1 MNYLKEIAGKNK
13 IWICIYISLG
23 IGLSFLSNYNI
34 SFFQKLID
42 KFTDGTLSLPVILV
56 YGGLLLLLCLGNYL
70 DEYPM
75 QKLNNGIYLD
85 LKLLALYKTSRIDYL
100 AYQSMGTGKLI
111 QRVENGAMAGKNILC
126 QFWFR
131 IARELLPSALFSLF
145 FIYRLNHVI
154 ACTVACGYLLVFLI
168 TNLLLKLLYR
178 MKERVL
184 DNEELLNHFLTRG
197 FMEMVVFRLNRKF
210 SAEIKKAEKA
220 RDQIV
225 RSKIGISF
233 IHEAFFAAFAILITL
248 IKAALIIY
256 AWYTRSISIG
266 SIVALLTLVDNAYT
280 PIAIFNVLF
289 VQFRLDL
296 SAFGRYAD
304 FLDLP
309 EESRLFEGKKL
320 PEFHGDISIR
330 KAVFSYHGMPVLK
343 EVSLSI
349 SPGEKVALAG
359 NSGSGKSTL
368 IKLIAGLLKT
378 EEGSISIDGNDLN
391 RLNLDS
397 YYRHITYIPQESPVF
412 DGTLRENLLFD
423 ALLPDEDAIR
433 VLNKVQLKG
442 WFDNLPDGLDTQLG
456 EKGIKLSGGER
467 QRLAL
472 ARLWFSSSRLIILD
486 EATSAMDNVTEELV
500 MNEVLSLTNGRNI
513 IAIAHRLNSIRSFD
527 RIILLKNGRLE
538 GDGSF
543 SDLMTYNP
551 YFQELYRLSLIHI
564 SEPTRH

>member
-210 SAEIKKAEKA
+210 GAEIKKAEKA

-248 IKAALIIY
+248 IKASLIIY

-266 SIVALLTLVDNAYT
+266 SVVALLTLVDNAYT

-289 VQFRLDL
+289 VQFRLDS

-330 KAVFSYHGMPVLK
+330 KAVFSYHDMPVLK

-412 DGTLRENLLFD
+412 DGTLRENLFFD
-423 ALLPDEDAIR
+423 ALLPDEDAIL

-527 RIILLKNGRLE
+527 RILLLKNGRLE

-551 YFQELYRLSLIHI
+551 YFQELYRAGM
-564 SEPTRH
+564 

>member
-210 SAEIKKAEKA
+210 GAEIKKAEKA

-266 SIVALLTLVDNAYT
+266 SVVALLTLVDNAYT

-289 VQFRLDL
+289 VQFRLDS

-330 KAVFSYHGMPVLK
+330 KAVFSYHDMPVLK

-412 DGTLRENLLFD
+412 DGTLRENLFFD

-433 VLNKVQLKG
+433 VLNKVQLNG

-551 YFQELYRLSLIHI
+551 YFQGLYRAGM
-564 SEPTRH
+564 

>member
-13 IWICIYISLG
+13 FWICIYISLG

-210 SAEIKKAEKA
+210 GTEIKKAEKA

-266 SIVALLTLVDNAYT
+266 SVVALLTLVDNAYT

-289 VQFRLDL
+289 VQFRLDS

-320 PEFHGDISIR
+320 TEFQGDISIR
-330 KAVFSYHGMPVLK
+330 KAVFSYHDMPVLK
-343 EVSLSI
+343 AVSLSI

-412 DGTLRENLLFD
+412 DGTLRENLFFD

-433 VLNKVQLKG
+433 VLNKVQLKD

-527 RIILLKNGRLE
+527 RIILLKKGRLE

-551 YFQELYRLSLIHI
+551 YFQELYRAGM
-564 SEPTRH
+564 

>member
-13 IWICIYISLG
+13 FWICIYISLG

-42 KFTDGTLSLPVILV
+42 TFTDGTLSLPVILV

-154 ACTVACGYLLVFLI
+154 ACTVACGYLLVFFI

-210 SAEIKKAEKA
+210 GAEIKKAEKA

-266 SIVALLTLVDNAYT
+266 SVVALLTLVDNAYT

-289 VQFRLDL
+289 VQFRLDS

-320 PEFHGDISIR
+320 PEFHGDINIR
-330 KAVFSYHGMPVLK
+330 KAVFSYHDMPVLK

-412 DGTLRENLLFD
+412 DGTLRENLFFD
-423 ALLPDEDAIR
+423 ALLPDEDAIL

-551 YFQELYRLSLIHI
+551 YFQELYRAGM
-564 SEPTRH
+564 

>member
-13 IWICIYISLG
+13 FWICIYISLG

-126 QFWFR
+126 QFWLR

-154 ACTVACGYLLVFLI
+154 ACTVACGYLLVFFI

-210 SAEIKKAEKA
+210 GAEIKKAEKA

-266 SIVALLTLVDNAYT
+266 SVVALLTLVDNAYT

-289 VQFRLDL
+289 VQFRLDS

-320 PEFHGDISIR
+320 PEFHGDINIR
-330 KAVFSYHGMPVLK
+330 KAVFSYHDMPVLK

-412 DGTLRENLLFD
+412 DGTLRENLFFD
-423 ALLPDEDAIR
+423 ALLPDEDAIL

-551 YFQELYRLSLIHI
+551 YFQELYRAGM
-564 SEPTRH
+564 

>member
-423 ALLPDEDAIR
+423 ALLPDEDAIL

-551 YFQELYRLSLIHI
+551 YFQELYRAGM
-564 SEPTRH
+564 

>member
-42 KFTDGTLSLPVILV
+42 EFTDGTLSLPVILV

-551 YFQELYRLSLIHI
+551 YFQELYRAGM
-564 SEPTRH
+564 

>member
-23 IGLSFLSNYNI
+23 IGLSFLSNY
-34 SFFQKLID
+34 FQKLID

-551 YFQELYRLSLIHI
+551 YFQELYRAGM
-564 SEPTRH
+564 

>member
-248 IKAALIIY
+248 IKASLIIY

-330 KAVFSYHGMPVLK
+330 KAVFSYHDMPVLK

-527 RIILLKNGRLE
+527 RILLLKNGRLE

-551 YFQELYRLSLIHI
+551 YFQELYRAGM
-564 SEPTRH
+564 

>member
-13 IWICIYISLG
+13 FWICIYISLG

-154 ACTVACGYLLVFLI
+154 ACTVACGYLLVFFI

-210 SAEIKKAEKA
+210 GAEIKKAEKA

-266 SIVALLTLVDNAYT
+266 SVVALLTLVDNAYT

-289 VQFRLDL
+289 VQFRLDS

-320 PEFHGDISIR
+320 PEFHGDINIR
-330 KAVFSYHGMPVLK
+330 KAVFSYHDMPVLK

-397 YYRHITYIPQESPVF
+397 YYRHITYIPQESRYL
-412 DGTLRENLLFD
+412 T
-423 ALLPDEDAIR
+423 ALYGKTFFSMHCFR
-433 VLNKVQLKG
+433 TR
-442 WFDNLPDGLDTQLG
+442 TQ
-456 EKGIKLSGGER
+456 S
-467 QRLAL
+467 
-472 ARLWFSSSRLIILD
+472 
-486 EATSAMDNVTEELV
+486 
-500 MNEVLSLTNGRNI
+500 
-513 IAIAHRLNSIRSFD
+513 
-527 RIILLKNGRLE
+527 
-538 GDGSF
+538 
-543 SDLMTYNP
+543 
-551 YFQELYRLSLIHI
+551 
-564 SEPTRH
+564 

>member
-42 KFTDGTLSLPVILV
+42 KFTGGTLSLPVILV

-210 SAEIKKAEKA
+210 GAEIKKAEKA

-266 SIVALLTLVDNAYT
+266 SVVALLTLVDNAYT

-289 VQFRLDL
+289 VQFRLDS

-330 KAVFSYHGMPVLK
+330 KAVFSYHDMPVLK

-551 YFQELYRLSLIHI
+551 YFQELYRAGM
-564 SEPTRH
+564 

>member
-210 SAEIKKAEKA
+210 GAEIKKAEKA

-248 IKAALIIY
+248 IKASLIIY

-266 SIVALLTLVDNAYT
+266 SVVALLTLVDNAYT

-289 VQFRLDL
+289 VQFRLDS

-551 YFQELYRLSLIHI
+551 YFQELYRAGM
-564 SEPTRH
+564 

>member
-210 SAEIKKAEKA
+210 GAEIKKAEKA

-233 IHEAFFAAFAILITL
+233 IHEAFFAAFAILISL

-289 VQFRLDL
+289 VQFRLDS

-330 KAVFSYHGMPVLK
+330 KAVFSYHDMPVLK

-412 DGTLRENLLFD
+412 DGTLRENLFFD

-433 VLNKVQLKG
+433 VLNKAQLKG

-527 RIILLKNGRLE
+527 RILLLKNGRLE

-551 YFQELYRLSLIHI
+551 YFQELYRAGM
-564 SEPTRH
+564 

>member
-210 SAEIKKAEKA
+210 GAEIKKAEKA

-248 IKAALIIY
+248 IKASLIIY

-266 SIVALLTLVDNAYT
+266 SVVALLTLVDNAYT

-289 VQFRLDL
+289 VQFRLDS

-330 KAVFSYHGMPVLK
+330 KAVFSYHDMPVLK

-412 DGTLRENLLFD
+412 DGTLRENLFFD

-500 MNEVLSLTNGRNI
+500 MNEVLSITIGRNI

-527 RIILLKNGRLE
+527 RILLLKNGRLE

-551 YFQELYRLSLIHI
+551 YFQELYRAGM
-564 SEPTRH
+564 

>member
-13 IWICIYISLG
+13 FWICIYISLG

-154 ACTVACGYLLVFLI
+154 ACTVACGYLLVFFI

-210 SAEIKKAEKA
+210 GAEIKKAEKA

-266 SIVALLTLVDNAYT
+266 SVVALLTLVDNAYT

-289 VQFRLDL
+289 VQFRLDS

-320 PEFHGDISIR
+320 PEFHGDINIR
-330 KAVFSYHGMPVLK
+330 KAVFSYHDMPVLK

-412 DGTLRENLLFD
+412 DGTLRENLFFD
-423 ALLPDEDAIR
+423 ALLPDEDAIL

-551 YFQELYRLSLIHI
+551 YFQELHRAGM
-564 SEPTRH
+564 

>member
-13 IWICIYISLG
+13 IWIYIYISLG

-154 ACTVACGYLLVFLI
+154 ACTVACGYLLVFFI

-210 SAEIKKAEKA
+210 GAEIKKAEKA

-266 SIVALLTLVDNAYT
+266 SVVALLTLVDNAYT

-289 VQFRLDL
+289 VQFRLDS

-320 PEFHGDISIR
+320 PEFHGDINIR
-330 KAVFSYHGMPVLK
+330 KAVFSYHDMPVLK

-412 DGTLRENLLFD
+412 DGTLRENLFFD
-423 ALLPDEDAIR
+423 ALLPDEDAIL

-551 YFQELYRLSLIHI
+551 YFQELYRAGM
-564 SEPTRH
+564 

>member
-13 IWICIYISLG
+13 FWICIYISLG

-154 ACTVACGYLLVFLI
+154 ACTVACGYLLVFFI

-210 SAEIKKAEKA
+210 GAEIKKAEKA

-266 SIVALLTLVDNAYT
+266 SVVALLTLVDNAYT

-289 VQFRLDL
+289 VQFRLDS

-320 PEFHGDISIR
+320 PEFHGDINIR
-330 KAVFSYHGMPVLK
+330 KAVFSYHDMPVLK

-412 DGTLRENLLFD
+412 DGTLRENLFFD
-423 ALLPDEDAIR
+423 ALLPDEDAIL

-527 RIILLKNGRLE
+527 RILLLKNGRLE

-551 YFQELYRLSLIHI
+551 YFQELYRAGM
-564 SEPTRH
+564 

>member
-13 IWICIYISLG
+13 FWICIYISLG

-210 SAEIKKAEKA
+210 GAEIKKAEKA

-266 SIVALLTLVDNAYT
+266 SVVALLTLVDNAYT

-289 VQFRLDL
+289 VQFRLDS

-320 PEFHGDISIR
+320 PEFHGDINIR
-330 KAVFSYHGMPVLK
+330 KAVFSYHDMPVLK

-412 DGTLRENLLFD
+412 DGTLRENLFFD

-433 VLNKVQLKG
+433 ILNKVQLKG

-551 YFQELYRLSLIHI
+551 YFQELYRAGM
-564 SEPTRH
+564 

>member
-266 SIVALLTLVDNAYT
+266 SVVALLTLVDNAYT

-330 KAVFSYHGMPVLK
+330 KAVFSYHDMPVLK

-527 RIILLKNGRLE
+527 RILLLKNGRLE

-551 YFQELYRLSLIHI
+551 YFQELYRAGM
-564 SEPTRH
+564 

>member
-210 SAEIKKAEKA
+210 GAEIKKAEKA

-266 SIVALLTLVDNAYT
+266 SVVALLTLVDNAYT

-330 KAVFSYHGMPVLK
+330 KAVFSYHDMPVLK

-378 EEGSISIDGNDLN
+378 EEGSILIDGNDLN

-551 YFQELYRLSLIHI
+551 YFQELYRAGM
-564 SEPTRH
+564 

>member
-154 ACTVACGYLLVFLI
+154 ACTVACGYLLVFFI

-210 SAEIKKAEKA
+210 GAEIKKAEKA

-412 DGTLRENLLFD
+412 DGTLRENLFFD

-551 YFQELYRLSLIHI
+551 YFQELYRAGM
-564 SEPTRH
+564 

>member
-210 SAEIKKAEKA
+210 GAEIKKAEKA

-266 SIVALLTLVDNAYT
+266 SVVALLTLVDNAYT

-289 VQFRLDL
+289 VQFRLDS

-330 KAVFSYHGMPVLK
+330 KAVFSYHDMPVLK

-412 DGTLRENLLFD
+412 DGTLRENLFFD

-527 RIILLKNGRLE
+527 RILLLKNGRLE

-551 YFQELYRLSLIHI
+551 YFQELYRAGM
-564 SEPTRH
+564 

>member
-210 SAEIKKAEKA
+210 GAEIKKAEKA
-220 RDQIV
+220 REQIV

-330 KAVFSYHGMPVLK
+330 KAVFSYHDMPVLK

-349 SPGEKVALAG
+349 SPGEKVALSG

-412 DGTLRENLLFD
+412 DGTLRENLFFD

-433 VLNKVQLKG
+433 ILNKVQLKG

-551 YFQELYRLSLIHI
+551 YFQDLYRAGM
-564 SEPTRH
+564 

>member
-154 ACTVACGYLLVFLI
+154 ACTVACGYLLVFFI

-210 SAEIKKAEKA
+210 GAEIKKAEKA

-266 SIVALLTLVDNAYT
+266 SVVALLTLVDNAYT

-289 VQFRLDL
+289 VQFRLDS

-320 PEFHGDISIR
+320 PEFHGDINIR
-330 KAVFSYHGMPVLK
+330 KAVFSYHDMPVLK

-412 DGTLRENLLFD
+412 DGTLRENLFFD
-423 ALLPDEDAIR
+423 ALLPDEDAIL

-551 YFQELYRLSLIHI
+551 YFQELYRAGM
-564 SEPTRH
+564 

>member
-1 MNYLKEIAGKNK
+1 MNYLKKIAGKNK

-210 SAEIKKAEKA
+210 GTEIKKAEKA

-266 SIVALLTLVDNAYT
+266 SVVALLTLVDNAYT

-289 VQFRLDL
+289 VQFRLDS

-320 PEFHGDISIR
+320 TEFQGDISIR
-330 KAVFSYHGMPVLK
+330 KAVFSYHDMPVLK
-343 EVSLSI
+343 AVSLSI

-412 DGTLRENLLFD
+412 DGTLRENLFFD

-433 VLNKVQLKG
+433 VLNKVQLKD

-513 IAIAHRLNSIRSFD
+513 IAIAHRLYSIRSFD
-527 RIILLKNGRLE
+527 RIILLKKGRLE

-551 YFQELYRLSLIHI
+551 YFQELYRAGM
-564 SEPTRH
+564 

>member
-1 MNYLKEIAGKNK
+1 MNYLKELAGKNK

-551 YFQELYRLSLIHI
+551 YFQELYRAGM
-564 SEPTRH
+564 

>member
-13 IWICIYISLG
+13 FWICIYISLG

-42 KFTDGTLSLPVILV
+42 KFTDGMLSLPVILA

-154 ACTVACGYLLVFLI
+154 ACTVACGYLLVFFI

-210 SAEIKKAEKA
+210 GAEIKKAEKA

-266 SIVALLTLVDNAYT
+266 SVVALLTLVDNAYT

-289 VQFRLDL
+289 VQFRLDS

-320 PEFHGDISIR
+320 PEFHGDINIR
-330 KAVFSYHGMPVLK
+330 KAVFSYHDMPVLK

-412 DGTLRENLLFD
+412 DGTLRENLFFD
-423 ALLPDEDAIR
+423 ALLPDEDAIL

-551 YFQELYRLSLIHI
+551 YFQELYRAGM
-564 SEPTRH
+564 

>member
-13 IWICIYISLG
+13 FWICIYISLG

-154 ACTVACGYLLVFLI
+154 ACTVACGYLLVFFI

-210 SAEIKKAEKA
+210 GAEIKKAEKA

-266 SIVALLTLVDNAYT
+266 SVVALLTLVDNAYT

-289 VQFRLDL
+289 VQFRLDS

-320 PEFHGDISIR
+320 PEFHGDINIR
-330 KAVFSYHGMPVLK
+330 KAVFSYHDMPVLK

-397 YYRHITYIPQESPVF
+397 YYRHITYIPQESTVF
-412 DGTLRENLLFD
+412 DGTLRENLFFD
-423 ALLPDEDAIR
+423 ALLPDEDAIL

-551 YFQELYRLSLIHI
+551 YFQELYRAGM
-564 SEPTRH
+564 

>member
-320 PEFHGDISIR
+320 PEFHGDINIR
-330 KAVFSYHGMPVLK
+330 KAVFSYHDMPVLK

-551 YFQELYRLSLIHI
+551 YFQELYRAGM
-564 SEPTRH
+564 

>member
-13 IWICIYISLG
+13 FWICIYISLG

-154 ACTVACGYLLVFLI
+154 ACTVACGYLLVFFI

-210 SAEIKKAEKA
+210 GAEIKKAEKA

-248 IKAALIIY
+248 IKASLIIY

-266 SIVALLTLVDNAYT
+266 SVVALLTLVDNAYT

-289 VQFRLDL
+289 VQFRLDS

-320 PEFHGDISIR
+320 PEFHGDINIR
-330 KAVFSYHGMPVLK
+330 KAVFSYHDMPVLK

-412 DGTLRENLLFD
+412 DGTLRENLFFD
-423 ALLPDEDAIR
+423 ALLPDEDAIL

-467 QRLAL
+467 QRLAI

-551 YFQELYRLSLIHI
+551 YFQELYRAGM
-564 SEPTRH
+564 